1 MVIRKLLQLIHILHF
16 VTKQV
21 VSNNYTRISSFQVL
35 ELEQRSISYEGHDEV
50 SAERNFL
57 KDQQSVGEKEVNGF
71 ENQIRSK
78 DEEIRRLEHELA
90 LKDEEMRHLKSQLD
104 LKEKE
109 FARLRIAIQSAC
121 TDLGNAVTTV
131 EDAFKSTNT
140 VLRRKV
146 LKIYL
151 QKKISQELSYRVKGE
166 QNNQR
171 FLVKVD

>member
-1 MVIRKLLQLIHILHF
+1 
-16 VTKQV
+16 
-21 VSNNYTRISSFQVL
+21 
-35 ELEQRSISYEGHDEV
+35 
-50 SAERNFL
+50 
-57 KDQQSVGEKEVNGF
+57 
-71 ENQIRSK
+71 
-78 DEEIRRLEHELA
+78 
-90 LKDEEMRHLKSQLD
+90 MRHLKSQLD

-151 QKKISQELSYRVKGE
+151 QKKIS
-166 QNNQR
+166 
-171 FLVKVD
+171 

>member
-21 VSNNYTRISSFQVL
+21 VSNNYTQISSFQVL
-35 ELEQRSISYEGHDEV
+35 ELEQRSISYVSDEGHDEV
-50 SAERNFL
+50 SAERNSL
-57 KDQQSVGEKEVNGF
+57 KDQQYVGEKEVNGF
-71 ENQIRSK
+71 EYQIRSK
-78 DEEIRRLEHELA
+78 DEDIRRLEHELA
-90 LKDEEMRHLKSQLD
+90 LKDEEGRHLKSQLD
-104 LKEKE
+104 LREKE

-131 EDAFKSTNT
+131 EDAF
-140 VLRRKV
+140 KV

-171 FLVKVD
+171 FLVKED

>member
-71 ENQIRSK
+71 ENQIRS
-78 DEEIRRLEHELA
+78 
-90 LKDEEMRHLKSQLD
+90 KDEEMRHLKSQLD

>member
-35 ELEQRSISYEGHDEV
+35 ELEQRSISYVSYEGHDEV
-50 SAERNFL
+50 SAERNSL

-71 ENQIRSK
+71 EYQIRSK
-78 DEEIRRLEHELA
+78 DEDIRRLEHELA
-90 LKDEEMRHLKSQLD
+90 LKDEEGRHLKSQLD
-104 LKEKE
+104 LREKE

-131 EDAFKSTNT
+131 EDAFYK
-140 VLRRKV
+140 L
-146 LKIYL
+146 
-151 QKKISQELSYRVKGE
+151 LSSEERY
-166 QNNQR
+166 
-171 FLVKVD
+171 